1 MLQNKGS
8 ENIAKWMEQLSQY
21 ILKHIEYKKEYMN
34 TISTFFLQFE
44 LTMQNIYNALTEEVL
59 KIMRKPLIQK

>member
-21 ILKHIEYKKEYMN
+21 ILKHTEYKKEYMN

-44 LTMQNIYNALTEEVL
+44 LTMQNIYNALAEEVL

>member
-44 LTMQNIYNALTEEVL
+44 LTMQNIYNALAEEVL

>member
-8 ENIAKWMEQLSQY
+8 ENIAKWMEQLSQH

-44 LTMQNIYNALTEEVL
+44 LTMQNIYNALAEEVL

>member
-8 ENIAKWMEQLSQY
+8 ENIAKRMEQLSQY

>member
-21 ILKHIEYKKEYMN
+21 ILKHTEYKKEYMN

>member
-44 LTMQNIYNALTEEVL
+44 LTMQNIYNALAE
-59 KIMRKPLIQK
+59 KS